1 MKLSEEYFQKNI
13 VDKNDYSFDLIKT
26 YGLIREIEGKRELA
40 FNTLNDQCDDPE
52 YWESLVLEY
61 DTELTTIRKKAGL

>member
-26 YGLIREIEGKRELA
+26 YGLIREIEGKIEVYESDN
-40 FNTLNDQCDDPE
+40 FPE
-52 YWESLVLEY
+52 IGKLKEQ
-61 DTELTTIRKKAGL
+61 LTTIRKEAGL